1 MTDTPKEIW
10 CSTGLYWDYKDD
22 WSEGSWRDNDN
33 CAGVKYV
40 RADRIEELE
49 AQIEEQHN
57 GVTAAHFQGYME
69 GKQQT
74 EAKLE
79 KVVEALKNLAD
90 CVDEGC
96 FCSEM
101 QLASAMDEART
112 TLAAV
117 SETHKLTGGKDG

>member
-1 MTDTPKEIW
+1 MTDDLVKRLRD
-10 CSTGLYWDYKDD
+10 STEWYHYDAELKMK
-22 WSEGSWRDNDN
+22 
-33 CAGVKYV
+33 CAY
-40 RADRIEELE
+40 RIEELE
-49 AQIEEQHN
+49 AKIEELHY

-69 GKQQT
+69 GKQKA
-74 EAKLE
+74 EAKLA
-79 KVVEALKNLAD
+79 KAVEALKNLAY